1 MPKSPEK
8 SVLKMKTPVV
18 VVRRAAETIPL
29 SMRRL
34 QLPVTGMLWVIG

>member
-1 MPKSPEK
+1 MPKSLERL
-8 SVLKMKTPVV
+8 VLRMKTRVV